1 MSKVFDENLSCPDDV
16 QSFLRKRIAAV
27 ISGVD
32 DWRGVTDPMIL
43 ADAVIG
49 ALNLKIVVDYM
60 SVDGQRRNFMLA
72 GNYTTEK
79 Q

>member
-43 ADAVIG
+43 ADAVI
-49 ALNLKIVVDYM
+49 AELK
-60 SVDGQRRNFMLA
+60 SPQPCRNCGCLLVRDW
-72 GNYTTEK
+72 TLR
-79 Q
+79 QDDD